1 MQIVSNRVDLDLIG
15 EIWRARQ
22 LRNFEREGFPTLRV
36 FSPRIF
42 KKVHRETL
50 HACPCTREDR
60 AGNRRFKLSSRVSF
74 PLTLAYQIYGPRR
87 LSLIRFNSS
96 SFRHRLVILNEFTP
110 IPASRVLPS
119 PRLWQ
124 ILLKWKKPE
133 RIRITLER
141 TRGGKYRIRRIVFFN
156 D

>member
-1 MQIVSNRVDLDLIG
+1 MQQFWKHFESARLPACINR
-15 EIWRARQ
+15 
-22 LRNFEREGFPTLRV
+22 FESDGFGCWLEKFETITKFRRYFPKPFAY

-110 IPASRVLPS
+110 DTYPL
-119 PRLWQ
+119 
-124 ILLKWKKPE
+124 
-133 RIRITLER
+133 
-141 TRGGKYRIRRIVFFN
+141 RRAY
-156 D
+156 DKSC